1 MDIFELYF
9 MFVSMY
15 IETVPNRNSPP
26 AILLRESWREGKKTK
41 KRTIANLTGWPST
54 LVESFR
60 KILQGAVAV
69 YPKDIFSIDRSVPH
83 GHVKAIIGII
93 RNLELDNII
102 ASKPCRERDL
112 VLGMIAEQIIHPTSK
127 LGFTRIWNTTTL
139 PEELGIGDADENEL
153 YATMDWLYERQERIE
168 KKLAGKHLHNG
179 AQVLYDVT
187 SSYYEGNN
195 CSLAQFGHNRD
206 GKKGRPIIVY
216 GMMTDAWGRPV
227 SVQVY
232 KGNTADPTTVPDQ
245 VDKLLNRFGLKR
257 IVLVG
262 DRGMLAQTQI
272 DHLKEHPGIGWIS
285 CLRFDAIREVNQGD
299 LQLSL
304 FDEQNLAE
312 IASPNYPGERLIAC
326 YNPLMAQQ
334 RRRKREELLVA
345 TQEKLDKIVREVN
358 RRKKKIM
365 DKATIGQ
372 KAGRAINSHK
382 MGKHFD
388 LQIEDGHFSY
398 TLKKD
403 SIKREYELDGIY
415 VVRTSEA
422 AEKLS
427 ADDAV
432 RSYKN
437 LSSVEQLFRTL
448 KGVETLVR
456 PIRHRQE
463 RRVRA
468 HIFICMLAYYVQ
480 WHMRKALAP
489 LLFDDQQLLEDKK
502 TRDPVAPAKPSAQAK
517 MKKSKREIAD
527 GLPIHSFKTLLEELG
542 MHMRN
547 HCTVK
552 QINSKSGL
560 SINQYTEL
568 SPVQKR
574 AFELLNLC
582 VQ

>member
-1 MDIFELYF
+1 
-9 MFVSMY
+9 MY

-41 KRTIANLTGWPST
+41 KRTIANLTNWPAE

-60 KILQGAVAV
+60 KLLQGAVAV
-69 YPKDIFSIDRSVPH
+69 HPKDLFSIERSVPH
-83 GHVKAIIGII
+83 GHVKAILGMMHH
-93 RNLELDNII
+93 LKLDDII

-112 VLGMIAEQIIHPTSK
+112 TLAMIAEQILHPTSK
-127 LGFTRIWNTTTL
+127 LGFTRLWNTTTL
-139 PEELGIGDADENEL
+139 PEELDISNADEDDL
-153 YATMDWLYERQERIE
+153 YATMDWLYQRQERIE
-168 KKLAGKHLHNG
+168 KKLAVKHLHDD

-187 SSYYEGNN
+187 SSYYEGHT
-195 CSLAQFGHNRD
+195 CALAQFGHNRD
-206 GKKGRPIIVY
+206 KKKGKQIIVY
-216 GMMTDAWGRPV
+216 GMMTDVQGRPI

-232 KGNTADPTTVPDQ
+232 KGNTGDPTTVPDQ

-257 IVLVG
+257 MVLVG
-262 DRGMLAQTQI
+262 DRGMLTQTQI
-272 DHLKEHPGIGWIS
+272 EHMKEHPGIGWIS
-285 CLRFDAIREVNQGD
+285 CLRFDAIRELVNQGD

-304 FDEQNLAE
+304 FDQKNLAE
-312 IASPNYPGERLIAC
+312 ISSQNYPGERLIAC
-326 YNPLMAQQ
+326 YNPLMAEQ
-334 RRRKREELLVA
+334 RKRKRKELLEA
-345 TQEKLDKIVREVN
+345 TEEKLDKIVREVN
-358 RRKKKIM
+358 RRTKKIM
-365 DKATIGQ
+365 DQATIGQ
-372 KAGRAINSHK
+372 KAGRVINQHK
-382 MGKHFD
+382 MSKHFD
-388 LQIEDGHFSY
+388 LQIRNGHFSY
-398 TLKKD
+398 TRKEE

-422 AEKLS
+422 RDKLS

-456 PIRHRQE
+456 PIRHREE

-468 HIFICMLAYYVQ
+468 HIFICMLAYYVE

-489 LLFDDQQLLEDKK
+489 LLFDDEQLTDNKK
-502 TRDPVAPAKPSAQAK
+502 TRDPVAPAKPSIEAK
-517 MKKSKREIAD
+517 RKKSKRKTAD

-542 MHMRN
+542 MYMRN
-547 HCTVK
+547 YCSIRE
-552 QINSKSGL
+552 INTESNL
-560 SINQYTEL
+560 SINRYTEL

-574 AFELLNLC
+574 AFELLC

>member
-1 MDIFELYF
+1 
-9 MFVSMY
+9 MY
-15 IETVPNRNSPP
+15 IEKVPNRNSPP

-41 KRTIANLTGWPST
+41 KRTIANLTNWPSS
-54 LVESFR
+54 LVDSFR
-60 KILQGAVAV
+60 KLLQGAVAV
-69 YPKDIFSIDRSVPH
+69 YPEEIFSIQRSVPH
-83 GHVKAIIGII
+83 GHVKAIVGMM
-93 RNLELDNII
+93 RNLKLDDII

-112 VLGMIAEQIIHPTSK
+112 VLGMITEQIIHPTSK
-127 LGFTRIWNTTTL
+127 LGFTRILNTTTL
-139 PEELGIGDADENEL
+139 PEELGIGDADENDL
-153 YATMDWLYERQERIE
+153 YAAMDWLYERQERIE
-168 KKLAGKHLHNG
+168 KKLAKRHLHDG

-187 SSYYEGNN
+187 SSYYEGST
-195 CSLAQFGHNRD
+195 CSLAQFGYNRD

-216 GMMTDAWGRPV
+216 GMMTNARGCPV

-232 KGNTADPTTVPDQ
+232 QGNTSDSTTVPDQ
-245 VDKLLNRFGLKR
+245 VDKLLDRFALKR

-285 CLRFDAIREVNQGD
+285 CLRFDAIKDLVNQGD

-304 FDEQNLAE
+304 FDQQNLAE
-312 IASPNYPGERLIAC
+312 ISSPNYPGERLIAC
-326 YNPLMAQQ
+326 YNPLMAQR
-334 RRRKREELLVA
+334 RRRKRDELLEA
-345 TQEKLDKIVREVN
+345 TQGNLDRIVREVN

-372 KAGRAINSHK
+372 KAGRVLNSHK

-388 LQIEDGHFSY
+388 LHIEDGHFSY
-398 TLKKD
+398 TLKED
-403 SIKREYELDGIY
+403 SIKREHDLDGIY
-415 VVRTSEA
+415 VVRTSEDA
-422 AEKLS
+422 SKLS

-489 LLFDDQQLLEDKK
+489 ILFDDEQLFENKK
-502 TRDPVAPAKPSAQAK
+502 TRDPVAPAKPSIQAK
-517 MKKSKREIAD
+517 MKKRKRQTAD

-542 MHMRN
+542 MYMRN

-552 QINSKSGL
+552 QLNTKSDL

>member
-1 MDIFELYF
+1 
-9 MFVSMY
+9 
-15 IETVPNRNSPP
+15 
-26 AILLRESWREGKKTK
+26 
-41 KRTIANLTGWPST
+41 
-54 LVESFR
+54 
-60 KILQGAVAV
+60 
-69 YPKDIFSIDRSVPH
+69 
-83 GHVKAIIGII
+83 
-93 RNLELDNII
+93 
-102 ASKPCRERDL
+102 
-112 VLGMIAEQIIHPTSK
+112 MIAEQIIHPTSK

-168 KKLAGKHLHNG
+168 KKLAGKHLHDG

-285 CLRFDAIREVNQGD
+285 CLRFDAIRDLVNQGD

-304 FDEQNLAE
+304 FDQQNLAE
-312 IASPNYPGERLIAC
+312 ISSPNYPGERLIAC

-334 RRRKREELLVA
+334 RRRKREELLEA

-372 KAGRAINSHK
+372 KAGRVINSHK

-415 VVRTSEA
+415 VVRTSED
-422 AEKLS
+422 ESKLS

-437 LSSVEQLFRTL
+437 LNSVEQLFRTL

-489 LLFDDQQLLEDKK
+489 LLFDDQQLIDDKK
-502 TRDPVAPAKPSAQAK
+502 TRDPVAPAKPSIQAK
-517 MKKSKREIAD
+517 MKKRKRETAD

>member
-1 MDIFELYF
+1 
-9 MFVSMY
+9 MY

-83 GHVKAIIGII
+83 GHVKAILGII

-112 VLGMIAEQIIHPTSK
+112 ILGMIAEQIIHPTSK

-168 KKLAGKHLHNG
+168 KKLAGKHLHDG

-285 CLRFDAIREVNQGD
+285 CLRFDAIRDLVNQGD
-299 LQLSL
+299 LQLTL
-304 FDEQNLAE
+304 FDQQNLAE
-312 IASPNYPGERLIAC
+312 ISSLNYPGERLIAC
-326 YNPLMAQQ
+326 YNPLMAQR
-334 RRRKREELLVA
+334 RRRKREELLEA

-372 KAGRAINSHK
+372 KAGRVINSHK

-398 TLKKD
+398 TLKED
-403 SIKREYELDGIY
+403 SVKREYELDGIY
-415 VVRTSEA
+415 VVRTSED
-422 AEKLS
+422 ESKLS

-437 LSSVEQLFRTL
+437 LNSVEQLFRTL

-489 LLFDDQQLLEDKK
+489 LLFDDQQLIDDKK
-502 TRDPVAPAKPSAQAK
+502 TRDPVAPAKPSIQAK
-517 MKKSKREIAD
+517 MKKRKRETAD

>member
-1 MDIFELYF
+1 
-9 MFVSMY
+9 MY

-83 GHVKAIIGII
+83 GHVKAILGII

-112 VLGMIAEQIIHPTSK
+112 ILGMIAEQIIHPTSK

-168 KKLAGKHLHNG
+168 KKLSRRHLHDG

-187 SSYYEGNN
+187 SSYYEGNT

-285 CLRFDAIREVNQGD
+285 CLRFDAIRDLVNQGD
-299 LQLSL
+299 LQLTL
-304 FDEQNLAE
+304 FDQQNLAE
-312 IASPNYPGERLIAC
+312 ISSLNYPGERLIAC
-326 YNPLMAQQ
+326 YNPLMAQR
-334 RRRKREELLVA
+334 RRRKREELLEA

-372 KAGRAINSHK
+372 KAGRVINSHK

-398 TLKKD
+398 TLKED
-403 SIKREYELDGIY
+403 SVKREYELDGIY
-415 VVRTSEA
+415 VVRTSED
-422 AEKLS
+422 ESKLS

-437 LSSVEQLFRTL
+437 LNSVEQLFRTL

-489 LLFDDQQLLEDKK
+489 LLFDDQQLIDDKK
-502 TRDPVAPAKPSAQAK
+502 TRDPVAPAKPSIQAK
-517 MKKSKREIAD
+517 MKKRKRETAD

>member
-1 MDIFELYF
+1 MCFI
-9 MFVSMY
+9 FVSMY
-15 IETVPNRNSPP
+15 IEKVPNRNSPP

-41 KRTIANLTGWPST
+41 KRTIANLTNWPAA

-60 KILQGAVAV
+60 KILRGAVAV
-69 YPKDIFSIDRSVPH
+69 YPRDVFSIERSLPH
-83 GHVKAIIGII
+83 GHVKAILGMILKLG
-93 RNLELDNII
+93 LDNII

-127 LGFTRIWNTTTL
+127 LGFARILNTTTL
-139 PEELGIGDADENEL
+139 PEDLDISDADENDL
-153 YATMDWLYERQERIE
+153 YSAMDWLYERQERIE
-168 KKLAGKHLHNG
+168 KKLAGRHLHDG
-179 AQVLYDVT
+179 AQVLYYVT
-187 SSYYEGNN
+187 SSYYEGNA
-195 CSLAQFGHNRD
+195 CPLVQFGHNRD
-206 GKKGRPIIVY
+206 GKKGKPVIVY
-216 GMMTDAWGRPV
+216 GMMTDARGRPV

-232 KGNTADPTTVPDQ
+232 RRNTADSTTVSDQ

-262 DRGMLAQTQI
+262 DRGMLSQTQI
-272 DHLKEHPGIGWIS
+272 DNLKEHPGIGWIS
-285 CLRFDAIREVNQGD
+285 CLRFDAIRDLVNQGD

-304 FDEQNLAE
+304 FDQQNLAE
-312 IASPNYPGERLIAC
+312 ISSPNYPGERLVAC

-334 RRRKREELLVA
+334 RRRRRGELLEA
-345 TQEKLDKIVREVN
+345 TREKLDNIVREVN
-358 RRKKKIM
+358 RRRKKIM
-365 DKATIGQ
+365 DKVTIGQ
-372 KAGRAINSHK
+372 KAGRVINSHK

-388 LQIEDGHFSY
+388 LQIKDGHFSY
-398 TLKKD
+398 TRKEE

-422 AEKLS
+422 ADKLS

-432 RSYKN
+432 RSYKKN
-437 LSSVEQLFRTL
+437 LSSVEHLFLTL
-448 KGVETLVR
+448 KGVEALVR
-456 PIRHRQE
+456 PIRYRLE
-463 RRVRA
+463 RRIRA
-468 HIFICMLAYYVQ
+468 HIFICMLAYYVE
-480 WHMRKALAP
+480 WHMKKALAP
-489 LLFDDQQLLEDKK
+489 ILFDDEQLIWDKK
-502 TRDPVAPAKPSAQAK
+502 TRDPVAPAKPSGQAK
-517 MKKSKREIAD
+517 MKKRKRQTAD

-542 MHMRN
+542 MYMRN

-552 QINSKSGL
+552 QLNTKSDL